1 MELFKK
7 IFFVVVLSITFFNN
21 GIVAAKDKYMT
32 LACKVADS
40 EMKRNPEGWMIDFS
54 KTPRWNYTH
63 GVVCKS
69 LLDLYDVTGKEKYF
83 SYVKEYA
90 DTALNKD
97 GSVGFN
103 YKKDNFNLDYITPG
117 KIMFRLYSK
126 TGDEKYKN
134 AEIFLFDQLKNQPRT
149 SEGGFWHKKVYP
161 HQMWL
166 DGLYMAT
173 PFLAEYSVNFNNKK
187 AMDDV
192 ILQITLVAKRT
203 FDEKT
208 GLYTHAWDESR
219 EQAWC
224 DKNTGK
230 SHNFWGRS
238 VGWYIMSLVDALDYI
253 PLNHPGRCEVLSIY
267 RNLCDAVIKYQDDET
282 GLWYQLLDLKDRKKD
297 GNYLESSCSA
307 MFIYAFVKGCNKGYI
322 DKSYMKYVDKAFN
335 GFMKNFIDKN
345 ADGTLSIT
353 KTCSV
358 AGLGGSPYRDGTF
371 EYYMSEAVRKDDP
384 KATGPFI
391 MACIQLSNYTKTH

>member
-1 MELFKK
+1 MRPYLKLLYTV
-7 IFFVVVLSITFFNN
+7 ILSIEIFSVSN
-21 GIVAAKDKYMT
+21 VSAKDKYLP

-63 GVVCKS
+63 GVVCKA
-69 LLDLYDVTGKEKYF
+69 LLDLYDVTGNDNYF
-83 SYVKEYA
+83 SYVRQYA

-97 GSVGFN
+97 GSVGLN
-103 YKKDNFNLDYITPG
+103 YRKDNFNLDYITPG
-117 KIMFRLYSK
+117 KIMFRLNK
-126 TGDEKYKN
+126 MTGDEKYLN
-134 AEIFLFDQLKNQPRT
+134 AQKFLYDQLVNQPRT
-149 SEGGFWHKKVYP
+149 SEGGFWHKKIYT

-192 ILQITLVAKRT
+192 ILQITLVAQRT

-208 GLYTHAWDESR
+208 GLYTHAWDESKQ
-219 EQAWC
+219 QAWC

-230 SHNFWGRS
+230 SHHFWGRS
-238 VGWYIMSLVDALDYI
+238 VGWYMMSLVDAMDFI

-267 RNLCDAVIKYQDDET
+267 RNLCDAIVKYQDDET
-282 GLWYQLLDLKDRKKD
+282 GLWYQLLNLKDRKND

-307 MFIYAFVKGCNKGYI
+307 MFIYAFVKGCNNGYL
-322 DKSYMKYVDKAFN
+322 DNSYMKYANKAFN
-335 GFMKNFIDKN
+335 GFMKNFIESN
-345 ADGTLSIT
+345 SNGTLSIT

-358 AGLGGSPYRDGTF
+358 AGLGGNPYRDGSF
-371 EYYMSEAVRKDDP
+371 EYYMSEPIRKDDP

-391 MACIQLSNYTKTH
+391 MACIELSEFGKTH